1 MAIARVFGRIDGK
14 EVTLTQSQDEI
25 WTVQV
30 PADQDG
36 EYAVEIMVEDE
47 AGNQSFLA
55 RMLYTIRA
63 GSVCVHALPL
73 TGWLFERRMPD
84 YEFSLLPKRF
94 FTMQIQEDRIQMA
107 AKPSSWIFRQIYPN
121 RSCEEAAV

>member
-14 EVTLTQSQDEI
+14 EVTLTQSKDGT

-36 EYAVEIMVEDE
+36 EYAVEIIAEDE
-47 AGNQSFLA
+47 AGNQSFIA
-55 RMLYTIRA
+55 KMLYIIRT

-73 TGWLFERRMPD
+73 TGYLFEHRISD
-84 YEFSLLPKRF
+84 YDFALLPRRL
-94 FTMQIQEDRIQMA
+94 FTMQRQEVRMQIN
-107 AKPSSWIFRQIYPN
+107 AKPSSWIFKQTYPN
-121 RSCEEAAV
+121 HSCKEGAV

>member
-14 EVTLTQSQDEI
+14 EVTLTQSQDGI

-36 EYAVEIMVEDE
+36 EYAVEIMAEDE

-55 RMLYTIRA
+55 RMLYTIR
-63 GSVCVHALPL
+63 
-73 TGWLFERRMPD
+73 GWKCLCTRPAINGLAF
-84 YEFSLLPKRF
+84 
-94 FTMQIQEDRIQMA
+94 
-107 AKPSSWIFRQIYPN
+107 
-121 RSCEEAAV
+121 